1 MRKSMTPERKVER
14 AARVRNCLEA
24 LEAHRRSLKPNGSPP
39 CGNAKSAAHGLD
51 AGLSAGM
58 TLKHWSF
65 GDDESRPGK
74 ELVEW
79 MLDVMWDNTGP
90 SMAVSSLGWERNSK
104 RDELC
109 ASSSRILVVYGAFL
123 NPIESTALVS
133 LFRNVADVRAVA
145 YGGYKDAERRM
156 VAFMRRDMEDTA
168 GLNDPG
174 LEDAS
179 ESNEQLLRNLF
190 GPFQTLLNVSGNFLF
205 DAASHRDFLG
215 ATLQTGIERDVVGDI
230 IVLGDRGAQMVV
242 SESVASHLCA
252 ALTQVR
258 TVPVQCRIAES
269 WDELKVRPVSKKEIS
284 SVEASLRVDAVA
296 SAGFGISRSKML
308 NFIKSGAVSINW
320 KECSS
325 ASTTL
330 KEGDFVT
337 VRGKGKMVLEEVQ
350 VTAKERFR
358 VRMSRFT

>member
-1 MRKSMTPERKVER
+1 MAAAFIVAASWSRQWGSRSNRIGRARPAGLVSVAVSKSRLITAAAASVVPKRDAFLNAAVAAGVSKDT
-14 AARVRNCLEA
+14 AARA
-24 LEAHRRSLKPNGSPP
+24 LDLAEKADK
-39 CGNAKSAAHGLD
+39 
-51 AGLSAGM
+51 
-58 TLKHWSF
+58 TWS
-65 GDDESRPGK
+65 
-74 ELVEW
+74 VQ
-79 MLDVMWDNTGP
+79 VN
-90 SMAVSSLGWERNSK
+90 
-104 RDELC
+104 
-109 ASSSRILVVYGAFL
+109 GAFL